1 MELRFL
7 NPELKT
13 ISDPDEQDIESALMK
28 PSLLKGK
35 EKTELSSFIQTVRT
49 SSSVT

>member
-7 NPELKT
+7 SPELKS
-13 ISDPDEQDIESALMK
+13 ISDPDEQDIEDALMK
-28 PSLLKGK
+28 LALLKGK
-35 EKTELSSFIQTVRT
+35 EKRGASSFIQTVRT